1 MKYSGFID
9 NILAEAAFA
18 KKTNDASWLTGRL
31 QAETDPIKR
40 KLLAVVCNAEFIKGM
55 RREAGWLREKKGEL
69 EDLAAGIEDGVEEI
83 KAEDINAQMQSL
95 NHRLA
100 MSAYDDDDEDEE
112 EEDKNQAGG
121 SDEEDEIW
129 STITTGWAGV
139 ASEGIDPSDP
149 DMGIKKDPPSYRE
162 LPWEMPKIPDWY
174 KPSDR
179 KPEINLDT
187 TTEDRKG
194 LESDKKWEQMRKEAG
209 KKFGVKQEDPIKKF
223 EDVLKQQRKN
233 PLLSSF
239 GDGPTAEETQEIETQ
254 FLSAIPKSLKRL
266 ARKIGRTGGTGTTSG
281 KTFARASKS
290 DISGITVGDD
300 LNSLLPTEIAM
311 LSEKGTQDIFYR
323 NYAEKRLQVFASAS
337 SGEAKKKHQDGP
349 VIICLDT
356 SSSMN
361 GEPATVAKM
370 LAIAVTI
377 YAMRRRRKVLVIK
390 YSYGHACETFKS
402 MKKDKDKLMNFL
414 IWHGVGG
421 NDENRMFSYLFGK
434 RLPKEPAYDT
444 ADILCISDFGWC
456 CLCEDVQEM
465 IAQAKSS
472 GMKFYGLG
480 VNIGDKRYGASLEA
494 MDICD
499 SKWLWDGMECVEIA
513 DGDIERDKIHV

>member
-9 NILAEAAFA
+9 SILAEAAFA
-18 KKTNDASWLTGRL
+18 KKTNDASWLIGRL

-40 KLLAVVCNAEFIKGM
+40 KLLSVVCNADFIKGM
-55 RREAGWLREKKGEL
+55 KREAGWLRERKGKL
-69 EDLAAGIEDGVEEI
+69 EDIAADIEDGIEEI
-83 KAEDINAQMQSL
+83 EAEEVNDHMQSV
-95 NHRLA
+95 NYQLA
-100 MSAYDDDDEDEE
+100 KAAYDDDEDEE
-112 EEDKNQAGG
+112 EDSMPLKSD
-121 SDEEDEIW
+121 SDEDEDDFY
-129 STITTGWAGV
+129 SSITNGWAG
-139 ASEGIDPSDP
+139 ASSQAADPSDP
-149 DMGIKKDPPSYRE
+149 DMGIQNDPPSFKE
-162 LPWEMPKIPDWY
+162 LPWELPKIPDWY

-179 KPEINLDT
+179 KPELNLDST
-187 TTEDRKG
+187 TQDRKG
-194 LESDKKWEQMRKEAG
+194 EDSDKKWEQMRKEAA
-209 KKFGVKQEDPIKKF
+209 KKYGVKKEDPIKKF
-223 EDVLKQQRKN
+223 ENILKQQRKN
-233 PLLSSF
+233 PLLSSN
-239 GDGPTAEETQEIETQ
+239 GDGPTAEETREMETKL
-254 FLSAIPKSLKRL
+254 LSSIPKSLKRL
-266 ARKIGRTGGTGTTSG
+266 ARMIGRTGGIGTTTG
-281 KTFARASKS
+281 KTFGRASKS

-337 SGEAKKKHQDGP
+337 SGEAKKEHQDGP

-361 GEPATVAKM
+361 GEPATIAKM
-370 LAIAVTI
+370 LTIAVAI
-377 YAMRRRRKVLVIK
+377 YAMRRRRKVMVIK
-390 YSYGHACETFKS
+390 YSFNYECETFKS
-402 MKKDKDKLMNFL
+402 MKKDKDKLMGFL
-414 IWHGVGG
+414 SWHGVGG

-499 SKWLWDGMECVEIA
+499 SKWLWDGKECVEIA